1 MARVFLNGL
10 DLGVIDLK
18 AYNYSVAR
26 LEACGYKVIV
36 L

>member
-1 MARVFLNGL
+1 MARIYLNGL

-18 AYNYSVAR
+18 AYNYSVNR
-26 LEACGYKVIV
+26 LEACGYKVVI